1 MSTSSP
7 VLAAL
12 NNEDRRALENR
23 LLQRQSGK
31 CFICDKVLDLVLHAG
46 QLDVDHIEPLS
57 RGGRDEENNFAI
69 THLSCNRSKGASDLR
84 VARRM
89 AEFEQLQDS
98 AREAGE
104 RGANLGH
111 VLRRY
116 GGAKA
121 SLKLKR
127 SPDLVEF
134 TFADEVIHRAPLYQ
148 DRLSGMDYFFS
159 VLPIEYLHHDDRIN
173 PRGIGTNFTSRWL
186 GGPLTM
192 AATPVRSKCSMVNTK
207 RPRRF
212 F

>member
-12 NNEDRRALENR
+12 NNEERRALENR

-89 AEFEQLQDS
+89 AEFEQRAGGGR
-98 AREAGE
+98 ARCQSRTCAEAIW
-104 RGANLGH
+104 
-111 VLRRY
+111 
-116 GGAKA
+116 
-121 SLKLKR
+121 R
-127 SPDLVEF
+127 S
-134 TFADEVIHRAPLYQ
+134 Q
-148 DRLSGMDYFFS
+148 
-159 VLPIEYLHHDDRIN
+159 
-173 PRGIGTNFTSRWL
+173 
-186 GGPLTM
+186 
-192 AATPVRSKCSMVNTK
+192 SKPQTQAVS
-207 RPRRF
+207 
-212 F
+212 